1 MITRFG
7 AAMPSGIARRLDA
20 HLQRSDGQE
29 DCCFVLWRPATAATR
44 YTALIVDVVLP
55 GDDERIVHGNV
66 EFTSEYFLR
75 AASVAA
81 ERGCG
86 MGLIH
91 SHPLGC
97 GWQSLNRVDYAAEVS
112 FAAQASAL
120 TDRPLLGMTYAG
132 KDRGYSARLWPEQ
145 DSGEYRSAEAESVR
159 VVGDQFSVTFNGRLK
174 PAPAVAPTQART
186 VSAWGQDNQDV
197 LARLNV
203 GVVGTGSVG
212 MIIVEALARTGI
224 GRLTLLDVDSVE
236 TVNLDR
242 LLHSTHADAEAR
254 RAKVELAAEA
264 ARRAATCPGFEV
276 TAVQLSIV
284 EPDGYALAAD
294 CDILFSCVDRP
305 WPRQAMNML
314 AYTHLIPVV
323 DGGVRADSTGGIF
336 RGAEWRGHVA
346 APGRACLEC
355 IGQYDPADV
364 ATERSGLLEDA
375 SYIAGLPED
384 HHLRRKENVFIFSV
398 AAASAQ
404 LNQFLTM
411 VTAPSGIAD
420 TGAHLFHLTTGTV
433 DRIEHGCKPGCRY
446 SGDLLQLGDNAPPV
460 TGRDLAA
467 ENARAYRQTM
477 LSNAR
482 PLI

>member
-1 MITRFG
+1 MTTRFG
-7 AAMPSGIARRLDA
+7 AAMPTGIARRLDT
-20 HLQRSDGQE
+20 HLQRPDGQE
-29 DCCFVLWRPATAATR
+29 ECCFVLWRPATAATR
-44 YTALIVDVVLP
+44 LTALVVDVVLP

-75 AASVAA
+75 AASIAG

-91 SHPLGC
+91 SHPRGS
-97 GWQSLNRVDYAAEVS
+97 GWQSLNRVDYEAESS

-120 TDRPLLGMTYAG
+120 TDHPLLGMTYAG
-132 KDRGYSARLWPEQ
+132 IDRGYSARLWPEQ
-145 DSGEYRSAEAESVR
+145 TTGEYRPAEGETVR
-159 VVGDQFSVTFNGRLK
+159 VVGDQFTVTFNDRLK
-174 PAPAVAPTQART
+174 PAPAAVPTQVRT
-186 VSAWGQDNQDV
+186 VSAWGQGNQDV

-203 GVVGTGSVG
+203 GVVGNGSVG

-242 LLHSTHADAEAR
+242 LLHSTPADAASR

-276 TAVQLSIV
+276 TARQLSVV

-314 AYTHLIPVV
+314 AYTHLVPVV
-323 DGGVRADSTGGIF
+323 DGGVRADCTGGTF
-336 RGAEWRGHVA
+336 HGAEWRGHVA

-355 IGQYDPADV
+355 LGQYDPADV
-364 ATERSGLLEDA
+364 ATERAGLLEDA
-375 SYIAGLPED
+375 AYIAGLPND
-384 HHLRRKENVFIFSV
+384 HHLRRKENVFIFSL
-398 AAASAQ
+398 AAASTQ

-411 VTAPSGIAD
+411 VTAPLGVAD
-420 TGAHLFHLTTGTV
+420 TGSHLFHLTTGTV
-433 DRIEHGCKPGCRY
+433 DRFEDDCKPECRY
-446 SGDLLQLGDNAPPV
+446 SGDLLLLGNTAPPV
-460 TGRDLAA
+460 TGRDHAA
-467 ENARAYRQTM
+467 EYARAYRQK
-477 LSNAR
+477 NC
-482 PLI
+482 

>member
-7 AAMPSGIARRLDA
+7 AAMPTGIARRLDA

-29 DCCFVLWRPATAATR
+29 DCCFVLWRPATAASR

-55 GDDERIVHGNV
+55 EDDERIMHGNV

-75 AASVAA
+75 AASITA

-91 SHPLGC
+91 SHPLGR
-97 GWQSLNRVDYAAEVS
+97 GWQSLNGVDYAAEAS
-112 FAAQASAL
+112 FAAQAFAL

-132 KDRGYSARLWPEQ
+132 KDRAYSARLWPEQ
-145 DSGEYRSAEAESVR
+145 TPGECQPAEGEGVR
-159 VVGDQFSVTFNGRLK
+159 VVGDQFTVTFNNRLK
-174 PAPAVAPTQART
+174 PTPAAVPTQART
-186 VSAWGQDNQDV
+186 VSAWGQENQDV

-203 GVVGTGSVG
+203 GIVGTGSVG

-224 GRLTLLDVDSVE
+224 GHLTLLDVDSVE

-242 LLHSTHADAEAR
+242 LLHSTSADAASR

-264 ARRAATCPGFEV
+264 ARRAATCPGFAV
-276 TAVQLSIV
+276 TAKQLSVV

-294 CDILFSCVDRP
+294 CDIVFSCVDRP

-314 AYTHLIPVV
+314 AYTHLVPVV
-323 DGGVRADSTGGIF
+323 DGGVRAHSAGGAF

-375 SYIAGLPED
+375 AYIAGLPEG
-384 HHLRRKENVFIFSV
+384 HHLRRKENVFIFSM

-411 VTAPSGIAD
+411 VTAPLGIAD
-420 TGAHLFHLTTGTV
+420 TGAHLFHLTTGTL
-433 DRIEHGCKPGCRY
+433 DRIEDGCKPECRY
-446 SGDLLQLGDNAPPV
+446 SGDLLLLGDAAPPV
-460 TGRDLAA
+460 TGRDHAA
-467 ENARAYRQTM
+467 EHARAHRHKM
-477 LSNAR
+477 LSDSQ